1 MIYDFIRK
9 FGVILAIAMI
19 GMGIVGLSISGDS
32 SESGYWLGALIVGI
46 LWLVSDIIVIRKY
59 NRKK

>member
-1 MIYDFIRK
+1 MRK
-9 FGVILAIAMI
+9 IGIILSLVMI
-19 GMGIVGLSISGDS
+19 GIGIVGLSISEGS

-46 LWLVSDIIVIRKY
+46 LWLVSDIIVIKKY

>member
-9 FGVILAIAMI
+9 FGIVLAIAMI

-32 SESGYWLGALIVGI
+32 TESGYWLGALIVGI
-46 LWLVSDIIVIRKY
+46 IWLVSDIIVIKKNKRK
-59 NRKK
+59 